1 MFLCNIKKTLEMN
14 SKSVI
19 YQTNAKV
26 VEVRQSILGK
36 LNKTITYL
44 AKTDLFFAQNQNI
57 RVKITGDATSISR
70 SMYCVVVAFSMIRD
84 GANPNSPGGNKATT
98 RWLF

>member
-1 MFLCNIKKTLEMN
+1 MN

-26 VEVRQSILGK
+26 VEVRQFILEK

-44 AKTDLFFAQNQNI
+44 AKTDLFFVQNQNI

-70 SMYCVVVAFSMIRD
+70 SMHYVVVAFQ
-84 GANPNSPGGNKATT
+84 
-98 RWLF
+98 